1 MQCVDIIEIFITFRP
16 SDIHFVKMDA
26 HEMSTQLETASISNA
41 LLREEVKTLQR
52 ERESMCRR
60 LANTQQEVIQ
70 KQGVI
75 EDVDQKVLQAE
86 QSVKVKCSS

>member
-1 MQCVDIIEIFITFRP
+1 
-16 SDIHFVKMDA
+16 MDA

-41 LLREEVKTLQR
+41 LLREEVKSLQR